1 MVPVTGPVT
10 LADVARRAGVSPS
23 TVSRALNGTAPLSAS
38 TVGRV
43 RRAVDELGYAPHRSA
58 RHLAGGRTG
67 AIAVVVPDLT
77 NPFFAAI
84 ARGAQHRAHSSGE
97 LTVIADS
104 DDRPAAELELI
115 ARLSPDVDGLVVC
128 SPTAPAGRLDD
139 ALGSRPAVL
148 VNRPVRGRAS
158 VVADQHAAVRLAHEH
173 LRDLGH
179 ERIAYVR
186 GPAGKWTSSTRD
198 AEAVR
203 LGLDLVGPVAPT
215 FAGGSRAADQL
226 PGATTGV
233 IAHNDLVAVGLIDA
247 LLRAGRRVPED
258 VSVVGCDD
266 VELASLV
273 RPALTT
279 VTMPLGELGRS
290 AVDLLAEQIA
300 GGEDGSVV
308 MPPPV
313 LPVSLTVRD
322 STGPRSGRRR

>member
-1 MVPVTGPVT
+1 MT

-84 ARGAQHRAHSSGE
+84 ARGAQRRAQHAGE

-104 DDRPAAELELI
+104 DDRPSAELELI

-128 SPTAPAGRLDD
+128 SPTAPSGRLDD
-139 ALGSRPAVL
+139 ALGTRPAVM
-148 VNRPVRGRAS
+148 VNRPIRGRVS
-158 VVADQHAAVRLAHEH
+158 VTADQRGAVRLAHDH
-173 LRDLGH
+173 LRELGH

-186 GPAGKWTSSTRD
+186 GPAGKWTSSARD
-198 AEAVR
+198 AEATR
-203 LGLDLVGPVAPT
+203 LGLDLVGPEAPT
-215 FAGGSRAADQL
+215 FTGGSRAATELDS
-226 PGATTGV
+226 GVTGV
-233 IAHNDLVAVGLIDA
+233 IAHNDLVAVGLIDT
-247 LLRAGRRVPED
+247 LLRSGRRVPED

-266 VELASLV
+266 IELASLV
-273 RPALTT
+273 RPSLTT
-279 VTMPLGELGRS
+279 VTMPLDELGRR
-290 AVDLLAEQIA
+290 AVDLLAEHMVVGQ
-300 GGEDGSVV
+300 GGAPS
-308 MPPPV
+308 PAPV
-313 LPVSLTVRD
+313 LPVTLVGRD
-322 STGPRSGRRR
+322 STAPRSRTRR